1 MMIANSGWVYMT
13 RLIMDKKYIYKQ
25 IDLLREAIDNGTIS
39 RDSPL
44 IREQID
50 EIIDREFE
58 NEVSKENNRTADK
71 VLIGAII
78 DKMFADELELVL

>member
-1 MMIANSGWVYMT
+1 MIANSGWVYMT

-78 DKMFADELELVL
+78 DKMFADELDL

>member
-1 MMIANSGWVYMT
+1 MT

-78 DKMFADELELVL
+78 DKMFADELDL

>member
-1 MMIANSGWVYMT
+1 MMIANSGWVYMP

-78 DKMFADELELVL
+78 DKMFADELDL

>member
-78 DKMFADELELVL
+78 DKMFADELDL